1 MTKADL
7 NVVYADLFRNHPEG
21 HALYFKVAA
30 SQMKP
35 GDCGYFS
42 ENGQWKRIVRLAA
55 VESND
60 LASQGWKPPTK
71 TLKTETQHGIE
82 WPIKVSERVTEIK
95 MSTTVR
101 AR

>member
-7 NVVYADLFRNHPEG
+7 NVVYANLLRNHPEG

-42 ENGQWKRIVRLAA
+42 ENGQWKHIVGIVA
-55 VESND
+55 VESKD
-60 LASQGWKPPTK
+60 LASQGWKPPTQ

-82 WPIKVSERVTEIK
+82 WPIKVSESVTDIRV
-95 MSTTVR
+95 STKLG